1 MVGRLQL
8 AMRACGSCDRTA
20 GASRRE
26 LDDLGYRGYGARGAV
41 LPMQVPLAE
50 AMALL
55 DLALSR
61 G

>member
-1 MVGRLQL
+1 MISGID
-8 AMRACGSCDRTA
+8 AMAP
-20 GASRRE
+20 
-26 LDDLGYRGYGARGAV
+26 AV
-41 LPMQVPLAE
+41 PMQVPLAE